1 VDDGLVIARLVHF
14 AGAMAAFGGAAF
26 ALYALDRDIDS
37 PEASAVARFD
47 RWDAGL
53 LRVSA
58 LVILASGLA
67 IIPFVAARM
76 AGIES
81 AAFDPGT
88 IGLVLS
94 DTAFGRVWCWHLLF
108 TVLLIVSAAIAAH
121 RRALILVCAALALAS
136 LGWVGHAAGGSGW
149 AGLGRELNQSVHLLA
164 AGLWL
169 GGLLPLGWLLGRA
182 RVGEARFDALA
193 RQALPAFSHMGY
205 ATVAVIAITGTVNTV
220 ILAGSLDA
228 LFGTDYGRLLSLK
241 ILLYLAMATIAL
253 RNRFRLMP
261 RLSNACPGAARALHR
276 SVLVEQAIG
285 LAVLTAV
292 SLLGTW
298 PPPVPH
304 HH

>member
-1 VDDGLVIARLVHF
+1 VDNGLVIARLIHF

-26 ALYALDRDIDS
+26 TLYAVDRGIDTL
-37 PEASAVARFD
+37 EASAVARFD

-58 LVILASGLA
+58 LVMLVSGLA
-67 IIPFVAARM
+67 ILPFVAGRM
-76 AGIES
+76 AGVES

-88 IGLVLS
+88 IGVVLS

-108 TVLLIVSAAIAAH
+108 TVLLILSAAIAAH
-121 RRALILVCAALALAS
+121 RRALNLVWAALALVS

-149 AGLGRELNQSVHLLA
+149 TGLGRELNQSVHLLA

-182 RVGEARFDALA
+182 RSDEARFAALA
-193 RQALPAFSHMGY
+193 GQALPAFSHMGY
-205 ATVAVIAITGTVNTV
+205 AAVAVIAITGTVNTLL
-220 ILAGSLDA
+220 LAGNLDA

-241 ILLYLAMATIAL
+241 ILLYLAMVAIAL

-261 RLSNACPGAARALHR
+261 RLSNACPSEARALQR

-285 LAVLTAV
+285 LAILTAV
-292 SLLGTW
+292 SFLGSW